1 MDDRPLRVLVDDDDE
16 DDYVI
21 TRELLSQIA
30 GQRFD
35 LDREASYEAAL
46 ETMGRRRHDV
56 YLLDYRL
63 GEHDGLQ
70 LLKEA
75 IAGGCKAPIILLT
88 GQGDRRVDVEAM
100 KAGATDY
107 LVKGQI
113 DAAVLERSIRYAV
126 ERKRLEEQL
135 LQAQKMEAVGQL
147 AGGVAHDF
155 NNLLSAILGYAQLG
169 MVRVPPEGD
178 VGGYLRDIQKA
189 AERAGHLTRQLLA
202 FSRRQVVEPTVVD
215 LNDLIANMEKM
226 LRRLI
231 GEHIELST
239 VPSAGLGLVKVD
251 SGQVEQV
258 LVNLAVNARDAMPEG
273 GRLNIETANL
283 TIDEGYATGQVEATP
298 GHYVVLS
305 VIDTGIGMSQ
315 EVQARIFEPFFS
327 TKEPG
332 RGSGLGLSTCYGLVK
347 KNGGHIAVLSAPGKG
362 SNFKIYLPRAEAA
375 VTPISSPTSA
385 DHLPI
390 GRETLLL
397 VEDEQAVRDVASEV
411 LREQGYTVL
420 EVSNGVEALDV
431 ASRYLEGHIDLLL
444 TDVVM
449 PLMGGAALAKHM
461 RERSPDTR
469 VLYTSGYIGDTVV
482 RRGELEDTEL
492 LNKPFTP
499 TALAHRA
506 REVLDAVPS
515 GAGA

>member
-1 MDDRPLRVLVDDDDE
+1 MDDRPLRVLVVGDDE

-30 GQRFD
+30 GRRFD
-35 LDREASYEAAL
+35 LDRAASYEAAL

-63 GEHDGLQ
+63 GERDGLQ

-75 IAGGCKAPIILLT
+75 IAGGCKAPIVLLT

-155 NNLLSAILGYAQLG
+155 NNLLCAILGYAQLG
-169 MVRVPPEGD
+169 MVRVAPEGD

-202 FSRRQVVEPTVVD
+202 FSRQQVVEPTVVD

-231 GEHIELST
+231 GEHVELST
-239 VPSAGLGLVKVD
+239 VPAEGLGLVRVD

-273 GRLNIETANL
+273 GSLNIETANL
-283 TIDEGYATGQVEATP
+283 SIDEGYAARDVEITP
-298 GHYVVLS
+298 GEHVVLS
-305 VIDTGIGMSQ
+305 VTDTGLGMSE
-315 EVQARIFEPFFS
+315 EVQTRIFEPFFS

-332 RGSGLGLSTCYGLVK
+332 KGSGLGLSTCYGLVK
-347 KNGGHIAVLSAPGKG
+347 QNGGHIAVFSAPGKG
-362 SNFKIYLPRAEAA
+362 
-375 VTPISSPTSA
+375 
-385 DHLPI
+385 
-390 GRETLLL
+390 
-397 VEDEQAVRDVASEV
+397 
-411 LREQGYTVL
+411 
-420 EVSNGVEALDV
+420 
-431 ASRYLEGHIDLLL
+431 
-444 TDVVM
+444 
-449 PLMGGAALAKHM
+449 
-461 RERSPDTR
+461 
-469 VLYTSGYIGDTVV
+469 
-482 RRGELEDTEL
+482 
-492 LNKPFTP
+492 
-499 TALAHRA
+499 
-506 REVLDAVPS
+506 
-515 GAGA
+515 